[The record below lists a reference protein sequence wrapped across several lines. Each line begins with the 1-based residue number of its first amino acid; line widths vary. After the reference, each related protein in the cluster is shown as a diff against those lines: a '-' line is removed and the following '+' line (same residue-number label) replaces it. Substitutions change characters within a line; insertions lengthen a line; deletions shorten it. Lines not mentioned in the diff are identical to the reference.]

1 MDALVRA
8 RLERNPLTVVVRV
21 LTPQALKGLP
31 IFGRSVTATVAS
43 LLKKSAKCQE
53 ETSQSR

>member
-21 LTPQALKGLP
+21 PQALKGLP

-43 LLKKSAKCQE
+43 LLKESAKCQE